1 MSVDTRR
8 TRLGLALAL
17 IFATLIASTSTALT
31 AAPGQAAVP
40 IPRPRPP
47 AAYSLPHPQPQ
58 IPRPPRDLFPEVYP
72 SNDPNVYEPTGID
85 RFGAGAT
92 SDVLGSA
99 YDDDDDGGGNT
110 GIGAYS
116 GGTSDYLDDDNNGGG
131 LNLGSVGV
139 AGGVVMSLGSLLM
152 WLRRRR

>member
-1 MSVDTRR
+1 M
-8 TRLGLALAL
+8 
-17 IFATLIASTSTALT
+17 
-31 AAPGQAAVP
+31 P

-92 SDVLGSA
+92 SDVLGSG
-99 YDDDDDGGGNT
+99 YDDDDDGGGTT
-110 GIGAYS
+110 GIGAYP
-116 GGTSDYLDDDNNGGG
+116 GGASDYVYDDDGGGG

-139 AGGVVMSLGSLLM
+139 AGGVVMSVGSLMM

>member
-1 MSVDTRR
+1 VDARR

-17 IFATLIASTSTALT
+17 IFATLIASASTALT

-99 YDDDDDGGGNT
+99 YADDDDD
-110 GIGAYS
+110 
-116 GGTSDYLDDDNNGGG
+116 NGGG